1 MEVMIRTR
9 PTVNFA
15 SKNIIIDEKT
25 GDIFIYRPKD
35 QSQGFVNHTLK
46 NWKFNFNKVLCNVL
60 QEEVYDCCAK
70 QLVNNV
76 LEGYSGTII
85 SFG

>member
-46 NWKFNFNKVLCNVL
+46 NW
-60 QEEVYDCCAK
+60 
-70 QLVNNV
+70 
-76 LEGYSGTII
+76 
-85 SFG
+85 